1 MHAGGEWIPLT
12 ASGSERSLWN
22 VGGLEGSDVVFGQW
36 HKQAVL
42 VYTSGR
48 SVNCTIHPYTCHKWF
63 DCEGGFERWQVP
75 SACLQ
80 HRRLTCIHQ
89 SAPLLAMVQQS
100 LAVFLLGVVAYRLDP
115 RGDPV
120 FQIHLHGGVAQ
131 IKQRFACNKWM
142 IWIYKIL
149 WLGTDKLIN
158 YIQQQWDGV
167 NFITLC

>member
-1 MHAGGEWIPLT
+1 VDGVLTVQFIPIP
-12 ASGSERSLWN
+12 A
-22 VGGLEGSDVVFGQW
+22 
-36 HKQAVL
+36 
-42 VYTSGR
+42 TSGL
-48 SVNCTIHPYTCHKWF
+48 T
-63 DCEGGFERWQVP
+63 EGGFERWQVP

-80 HRRLTCIHQ
+80 HRRLTCIQ
-89 SAPLLAMVQQS
+89 QRAPLLAMMQQS
-100 LAVFLLGVVAYRLDP
+100 LSVLLGVVAYRLDP

-120 FQIHLHGGVAQ
+120 FQIHLQGGVAQ

-167 NFITLC
+167 NFITLLTLVRQRALQNSTFAVLCIIEFVVTFYHGFTLIF